1 MAVEASREAS
11 GGRFVL
17 LAGLTALVV
26 VAAASFGRVYQGQG
40 PTVRLGFVAL
50 LAMGLA
56 ILLERRSLLLA
67 TIVSAAGLVVAVA
80 LFVFPDS
87 TVAGL
92 PTLATLRQ
100 AMTAFAS
107 VARTSAVE
115 VAPAPPLPPLLLA
128 GITAAWTAAFA
139 THALAVRAR
148 SPLLATAPPAALMVF
163 AGIVMGD
170 GARPL
175 YVLVFLAAGL
185 AVLFADALRRVG
197 TWGPVTVWHERK
209 SVRSGGG
216 TTARGAW
223 RVALGCL
230 AIALFAPWILP
241 GFGSSALLSVRGGV
255 AAQVSIDPTVDIRPR
270 LLQNPATEL
279 FSAQSAHASYW
290 RFMTLDTFNGRHW
303 TSSHSLTGGT
313 TPQGNVLPAQ
323 LPSLPCIDQKTS
335 DAAALR
341 LAPQACPT
349 GFPDS
354 GPTVYWLTQRFN
366 FGPLA
371 QPWLPAAPDPIS
383 ASLAGQSYRYDPD
396 TGAIVYPNGSF
407 KGFSYSAVSVAVVPT
422 PAELSAVPS
431 LQVFQNPGWTH
442 YIQLPDNIPQQIG
455 QLANQIV
462 TNAGATTPYA
472 KILAIQD
479 YLKDFTYDTH
489 VKAPTGVNDLL
500 YFLTKSHRGYCEQ
513 FAGTMAVMLRE
524 LGIPARVAVGFTPGS
539 YDSATRSYQVTT
551 QNAHSWVEVEFPG
564 YGWLAFEPTPTRDN
578 PIAQAY
584 DTNVTT
590 GGIQGCTQIGP
601 HGRCVDS
608 GSVPNG
614 GSGNRA
620 GVTGAAQKLLT
631 PQLGQAAIS
640 SGASPKPKP
649 KPLSDRLRHWG
660 LLLGLA
666 LLVVLLLVTPP
677 LKEIRRWAALRHGG
691 RSPQERVSAAYEVLC
706 ERTADIGLGRRPFET
721 PLEYERRMT
730 VVAPGSAHALV
741 RLTDLTLR
749 ATYAMNG
756 ITEEDA
762 AEAADLSRE
771 AYREIRKSSPAARRL
786 VGLYRVGSWDPGDRW
801 MRAPEDA
808 VKPRAALRA

>member
-1 MAVEASREAS
+1 MAVEASREAP
-11 GGRFVL
+11 GGRLVL
-17 LAGLTALVV
+17 LTGLTALVV
-26 VAAASFGRVYQGQG
+26 VAAAAFGRVYQGHG

-50 LAMGLA
+50 LAMALA
-56 ILLERRSLLLA
+56 ILLERRSLVLA
-67 TIVSAAGLVVAVA
+67 TIVSAIGLAVAVA
-80 LFVFPDS
+80 LFVFPDT

-100 AMTAFAS
+100 ALTAFAS

-170 GARPL
+170 GARPM

-185 AVLFADALRRVG
+185 AVLFADALRRVSA
-197 TWGPVTVWHERK
+197 WGPVSVWHERR

-216 TTARGAW
+216 PTARGAW
-223 RVALGCL
+223 RVAIGCL
-230 AIALFAPWILP
+230 AIALFAPWVLP
-241 GFGSSALLSVRGGV
+241 GFGSTALLSVRGGV

-270 LLQNPATEL
+270 LLQNPSTQL
-279 FSAQSAHASYW
+279 FTAQSAHASYW
-290 RFMTLDTFNGRHW
+290 RFMTLDSFSGRHW

-313 TPQGNVLPAQ
+313 TPQGNLLPAE
-323 LPSLPCIDQKTS
+323 LPSLPCIDPKTS
-335 DAAALR
+335 DVAALR
-341 LAPQACPT
+341 LAPQPCPA

-354 GPTVYWLTQRFN
+354 GPTVYWLTQHFT

-371 QPWLPAAPDPIS
+371 QPWLPAAPDAIS
-383 ASLAGQSYRYDPD
+383 ASLAGESFRYDPD
-396 TGAIVYPNGSF
+396 TTAIVYPNGSF

-422 PAELSAVPS
+422 PAELSAIPS
-431 LQVFQNPGWTH
+431 LQVFQNPNWTH
-442 YIQLPDNIPQQIG
+442 YVQLPSNIPPQIG
-455 QLANQIV
+455 QIANQIV
-462 TNAGATTPYA
+462 ADAGATTPYA
-472 KILAIQD
+472 KVLAIQD

-524 LGIPARVAVGFTPGS
+524 LGIPARVAVGFTSGTYNS
-539 YDSATRSYQVTT
+539 GTRSYQVTT

-590 GGIQGCTQIGP
+590 GGIQGCQQIGP
-601 HGRCVDS
+601 HGRCLDT
-608 GSVPNG
+608 VPNG
-614 GSGNRA
+614 GSPNTDP
-620 GVTGAAQKLLT
+620 VTGAAQKLLHPDLGGPLVAPATSPAPT
-631 PQLGQAAIS
+631 PQ
-640 SGASPKPKP
+640 
-649 KPLSDRLRHWG
+649 PLVNRVRHWG

-677 LKEIRRWAALRHGG
+677 LKEVRRWMALG
-691 RSPQERVSAAYEVLC
+691 RASRDPRERVSAAYEVLC
-706 ERTADIGLGRRPFET
+706 ERTADIGLGRRAFET
-721 PLEYERRMT
+721 PLEYERRMA
-730 VVAPGSAHALV
+730 VVAPTSAHALV

-756 ITEEDA
+756 ITEKEA
-762 AEAADLSRE
+762 AEAAQLSRD
-771 AYREIRKSSPAARRL
+771 AYREIRMSSPISRRL
-786 VGLYRVGSWDPGDRW
+786 VGLYRLGSWDPGDRW
-801 MRAPEDA
+801 LRSPEDG

>member
-1 MAVEASREAS
+1 
-11 GGRFVL
+11 
-17 LAGLTALVV
+17 VV
-26 VAAASFGRVYQGQG
+26 VAAAAFGRVYQGQG

-56 ILLERRSLLLA
+56 ILMERRSLVLA
-67 TIVSAAGLVVAVA
+67 TIVSAAGLVVAIA
-80 LFVFPDS
+80 LFVFPNT

-92 PTLATLRQ
+92 PTLATLHQ
-100 AMTAFAS
+100 TLSAFAS

-128 GITAAWTAAFA
+128 GITASWTAAFA

-175 YVLVFLAAGL
+175 YVFVFLAAGL

-197 TWGPVTVWHERK
+197 QWGPVSVWHERK

-223 RVALGCL
+223 RVAIGCL

-241 GFGSSALLSVRGGV
+241 GFGSTALLSVRGGV

-270 LLQNPATEL
+270 LLQNPATQL
-279 FSAQSAHASYW
+279 FTAQSEHPSYW

-303 TSSHSLTGGT
+303 TSSHSLTGGD

-323 LPSLPCIDQKTS
+323 LPSLPCMDQKTS
-335 DAAALR
+335 DPSAIR
-341 LAPQACPT
+341 LAPQPCPA

-354 GPTVYWLTQRFN
+354 GPTVYWLTQKFD

-383 ASLAGQSYRYDPD
+383 ASLAGQQFRYDPD
-396 TGAIVYPNGSF
+396 TDAIVYPNGSF
-407 KGFSYSAVSVAVVPT
+407 KGFSYSAVSVAIVPT

-431 LQVFQNPGWTH
+431 LQVFQDPDWTH
-442 YIQLPDNIPQQIG
+442 YIQLPDNIPPQIG
-455 QLANQIV
+455 QIANQIV
-462 TNAGATTPYA
+462 TNADATTPYA

-524 LGIPARVAVGFTPGS
+524 LGIPARVAVGFTPGAYNS
-539 YDSATRSYQVTT
+539 STHSYQVTT
-551 QNAHSWVEVEFPG
+551 TNAHSWVEVEFPG
-564 YGWLAFEPTPTRDN
+564 YGWLAFEPTPTRNN

-590 GGIQGCTQIGP
+590 GVIQGCTQVGP
-601 HGRCVDS
+601 HGRCPTS
-608 GSVPNG
+608 GQAG
-614 GSGNRA
+614 GSGA
-620 GVTGAAQKLLT
+620 TGKLPGVAAKLLH
-631 PQLGQAAIS
+631 PDLG
-640 SGASPKPKP
+640 G
-649 KPLSDRLRHWG
+649 PLVSTTTTHPHKQQPLTARLRHWG
-660 LLLGLA
+660 LLIAIG
-666 LLVVLLLVTPP
+666 LLVVLLLITPP
-677 LKEIRRWAALRHGG
+677 LKEIRRWTALRRGG
-691 RSPQERVSAAYEVLC
+691 RSPRDRVTAAYEVLC

-721 PLEYERRMT
+721 PSEYERRMAHF
-730 VVAPGSAHALV
+730 APASANALAP
-741 RLTDLTLR
+741 LTDLTLR

-756 ITEEDA
+756 ITDE
-762 AEAADLSRE
+762 EAAQAAQLSRD
-771 AYREIRKSSPAARRL
+771 AYREIRKSSPASRRL
-786 VGLYRVGSWDPGDRW
+786 VGLYRIGSWDPGDRW
-801 MRAPEDA
+801 MHAPEDG
-808 VKPRAALRA
+808 VRPRAALRA